1 MLKLNRVIRKIT
13 CIFRSFASYHFA
25 YPSFENLVKIAEVLK
40 CMLVDIFDGAEKPC
54 KRAVV
59 EGEIFAAVKSLPSD
73 RLDLAMKLIS
83 VLS

>member
-1 MLKLNRVIRKIT
+1 
-13 CIFRSFASYHFA
+13 
-25 YPSFENLVKIAEVLK
+25 
-40 CMLVDIFDGAEKPC
+40 MLVDIFDGAEKPC